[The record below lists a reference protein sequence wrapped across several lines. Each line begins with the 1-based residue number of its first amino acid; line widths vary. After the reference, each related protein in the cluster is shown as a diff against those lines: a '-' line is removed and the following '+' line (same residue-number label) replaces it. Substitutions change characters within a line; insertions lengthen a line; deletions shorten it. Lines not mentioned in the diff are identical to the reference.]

1 MHQQLMQIHIYIH
14 IYSNRKCILLFAG
27 CRIFEGIGFES
38 FNVKKDRYVQYLARL
53 CQVVSEPTRDWM
65 NHTDVTLRLKF
76 NNKRQYQNCHLQY
89 QDDK

>member
-1 MHQQLMQIHIYIH
+1 MHQLHTYIQFTNAF
-14 IYSNRKCILLFAG
+14 YSAG